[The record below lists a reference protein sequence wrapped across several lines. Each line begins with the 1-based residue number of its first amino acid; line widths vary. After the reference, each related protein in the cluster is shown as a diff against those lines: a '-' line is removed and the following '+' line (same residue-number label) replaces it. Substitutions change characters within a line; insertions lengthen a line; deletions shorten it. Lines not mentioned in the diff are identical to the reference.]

1 MQERR
6 YLAAAL
12 LGAGGGGGRWSER
25 VKSAVQNRMKE
36 RARCERE
43 SGKNGCNNSV
53 ELCRRVFVVVV
64 EERMESG
71 A

>member
-1 MQERR
+1 
-6 YLAAAL
+6 
-12 LGAGGGGGRWSER
+12 
-25 VKSAVQNRMKE
+25 V
-36 RARCERE
+36 RE